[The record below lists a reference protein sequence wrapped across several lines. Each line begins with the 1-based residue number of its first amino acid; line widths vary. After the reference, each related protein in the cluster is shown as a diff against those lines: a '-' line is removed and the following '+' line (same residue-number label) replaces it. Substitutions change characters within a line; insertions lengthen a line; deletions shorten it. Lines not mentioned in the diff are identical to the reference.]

1 MKTKLVCST
10 LAAVVVFAAPASVQK
25 PRIFITESLASQ
37 ASADASAGQVNGSL
51 AFTGGTSPQ
60 SVEVIKEFSRRCPGV
75 IVTADRNKAE
85 YVVRLDHDA
94 ISPTT
99 PFVHGNKVAV
109 FNKDEDL
116 LYSNATRT
124 LKSAVKDACTA
135 ITAALPTV
143 KTN

>member
-1 MKTKLVCST
+1 MKAKLVCST
-10 LAAVVVFAAPASVQK
+10 LAVAVAFGAPVPKA
-25 PRIFITESLASQ
+25 RIYITESSVSHG
-37 ASADASAGQVNGSL
+37 SADASGQVNGSL
-51 AFTGGTSPQ
+51 AFTGGSSPQ

-75 IVTADRNKAE
+75 IITADRNKAE

-99 PFVHGNKVAV
+99 PFVHGNKIAV

-135 ITAALPTV
+135 ITAAPAM
-143 KTN
+143 KAN